1 MVIRGTVHKS
11 RNGFGSGK
19 PKKKQRKEKNVLAY
33 LSGKW
38 EGATFFPVLMFDHR
52 GVELIEELVGVAQLL
67 KLSHPKR

>member
-11 RNGFGSGK
+11 RNGFVSGK
-19 PKKKQRKEKNVLAY
+19 PKKNNEKKKMFWDN

-38 EGATFFPVLMFDHR
+38 ECVTFFPVLMFGHR
-52 GVELIEELVGVAQLL
+52 GVQFIEELVGVAQLV